1 MLLEV
6 FGDDPYYFNHY
17 EGADITGLVSQY
29 DADTTFEEYIAEETY
44 SV

>member
-1 MLLEV
+1 MILIIL
-6 FGDDPYYFNHY
+6 DHY
-17 EGADITGLVSQY
+17 EGADVTGLVSQY